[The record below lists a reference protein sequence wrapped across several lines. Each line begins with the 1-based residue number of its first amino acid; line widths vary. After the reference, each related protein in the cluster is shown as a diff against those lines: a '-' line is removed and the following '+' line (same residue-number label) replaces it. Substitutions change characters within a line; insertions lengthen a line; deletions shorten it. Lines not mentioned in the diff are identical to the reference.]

1 MLLFIMISSS
11 LALVPQ
17 DVELRGGEILII
29 AVPLMVIT
37 LRNQLKFR
45 RQSPDSP
52 YRNGRVGRRFRS
64 STSRTSLKS
73 AMSMFPPVVSPGIGL
88 RIQGRRCQLR
98 LEQA

>member
-1 MLLFIMISSS
+1 MISSG

-45 RQSPDSP
+45 RQRPDSP

-73 AMSMFPPVVSPGIGL
+73 AMSMFPPVVSPGTGL

>member
-1 MLLFIMISSS
+1 MISSG

-17 DVELRGGEILII
+17 DLELLGGEILII

-52 YRNGRVGRRFRS
+52 LPLRSRRAAVPVVDFSNVDEERHEH
-64 STSRTSLKS
+64 
-73 AMSMFPPVVSPGIGL
+73 FPPVVSPGTGL

>member
-1 MLLFIMISSS
+1 MLLFIMISSG

-52 YRNGRVGRRFRS
+52 
-64 STSRTSLKS
+64 L
-73 AMSMFPPVVSPGIGL
+73 P
-88 RIQGRRCQLR
+88 
-98 LEQA
+98 